1 MKRYQKITAL
11 LLALLLLC
19 APLFGCSDKMATP
32 VGTCG
37 GYEILYGELR
47 YLVLTQKDAMK
58 EAYGSTIFDTPES
71 AEAYRAELTAAVTE
85 KLLENYAV
93 LAACADYIPD
103 VSIDD
108 DVVTN
113 AVEDFI
119 NDSIDQAESAG
130 NDFWGLS
137 ELFHMTESFIRFTS
151 AVAVMEDLLI
161 ERLVQNGSIFDQNKS
176 SDFANWIKDGNGV
189 YVQHILI
196 RHDAGDDKA
205 ANRALAES
213 TAEALRDGDLTLS
226 DVIGG
231 NAALGISPIN
241 EDTENT
247 TPYYLVRGVYE
258 EALEAAA
265 FSIGK
270 SGVSSVAET
279 DEGCYIFV
287 RVEDPDYLL
296 LNLQLSSILSSYQ
309 WAYAESLIAPY
320 REKLTIEWN
329 EYGSSLDWLSI
340 T

>member
-1 MKRYQKITAL
+1 MLEKSCLNVLKKI
-11 LLALLLLC
+11 
-19 APLFGCSDKMATP
+19 
-32 VGTCG
+32 
-37 GYEILYGELR
+37 
-47 YLVLTQKDAMK
+47 
-58 EAYGSTIFDTPES
+58 EAY
-71 AEAYRAELTAAVTE
+71 LTCTLIQNLVT
-85 KLLENYAV
+85 V
-93 LAACADYIPD
+93 LMMI
-103 VSIDD
+103 
-108 DVVTN
+108 DVVHVVVVAEVSMTE
-113 AVEDFI
+113 AVIEIENLTEMEDLEKI
-119 NDSIDQAESAG
+119 QKVVDEMILRRREA
-130 NDFWGLS
+130 
-137 ELFHMTESFIRFTS
+137 LFHMTESFIRFTS

-258 EALEAAA
+258 EALETAA

-329 EYGSSLDWLSI
+329 EYGSSLDWLAI